1 MYVEKIDKLLKNAE
15 CSCEY
20 AGDYGVILSEEQM
33 EDLRAL
39 LCNCVFFRLPH
50 NGFAK
55 CLADKIGE
63 AVEPNGTDKE

>member
-1 MYVEKIDKLLKNAE
+1 MYVGKIDKLLKNAE
-15 CSCEY
+15 YSCEY

-39 LCNCVFFRLPH
+39 LYDCVFFRLPH

-55 CLADKIGE
+55 RLADEIGE
-63 AVEPNGTDKE
+63 AVETDNTEKE